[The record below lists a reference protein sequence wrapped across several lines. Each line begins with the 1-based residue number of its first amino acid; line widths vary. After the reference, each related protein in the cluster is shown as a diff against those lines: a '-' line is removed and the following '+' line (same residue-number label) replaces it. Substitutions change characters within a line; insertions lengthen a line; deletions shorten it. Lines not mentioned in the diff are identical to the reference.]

1 MPIKNYLDDLPGS
14 DFRGDLASEIKYA
27 KKVGGSPTAAAIR
40 GGLAST
46 IAAPVAAAESSYQAT
61 APARS
66 AISDIASGAANFG
79 RQVFT
84 GEYGTPSAIS
94 ANANRPTPIPTP
106 TTVRAPVQNIA
117 DRPNLPNAAG
127 ESVPDT
133 SGTVSRMRGVDQF
146 RDKGYYLPEQGRNGP
161 LPRGVTLGTST
172 PGPDL
177 RETATTPE
185 QNQAILFQRPF
196 NPSPGNI
203 AQGPNTQRFIT
214 PEAIQRL
221 SASGV
226 MTPESA
232 KNYLLQNGFVDPSG
246 NQAQATLPNRVAQN
260 GGTPEYSNIASTP
273 SQQKYDVGSI
283 GGFIGALGKEAMAR
297 NAPKLALQQQ
307 DVTKGKD
314 LETLLAKLVANP
326 NDRDLQNAYLSAVG
340 KKPDRKYQIVMQKGV
355 GPDGFTPIET
365 PYIVE
370 ESDNGPI
377 ARPLVDAQNSAAAT
391 SRPANAG
398 TQPPAN
404 HVAALKANPSLASQ
418 FDAQYGPGAAKRAMG
433 Q

>member
-117 DRPNLPNAAG
+117 DRPDLPNAVG

-133 SGTVSRMRGVDQF
+133 SGTISRMQGVDQF
-146 RDKGYYLPEQGRNGP
+146 RDNGYYLPEQGRSGP
-161 LPRGVTLGTST
+161 LPRGVSLGMST

-177 RETATTPE
+177 RETSTTPE
-185 QNQAILFQRPF
+185 QNQAILFQRP
-196 NPSPGNI
+196 SPGNI
-203 AQGPNTQRFIT
+203 AQGPNTQRYIT

-221 SASGV
+221 SSSGV

-232 KNYLLQNGFVDPSG
+232 KNYLLQNGFVDASANQSRPSQTAQS
-246 NQAQATLPNRVAQN
+246 QAA
-260 GGTPEYSNIASTP
+260 GIGTPEYSNIGAPP
-273 SQQKYDVGSI
+273 SQPKYDVGSI
-283 GGFIGALGKEAMAR
+283 GGFIGALGKEVMAR

-307 DVTKGKD
+307 AVTKGKD

-340 KKPDRKYQIVMQKGV
+340 TKPDRKYQIVMQKGV

-377 ARPLVDAQNSAAAT
+377 ARPLIGGQNQAT
-391 SRPANAG
+391 PAPVGTKTNRPDGVYRAPDG
-398 TQPPAN
+398 
-404 HVAALKANPSLASQ
+404 
-418 FDAQYGPGAAKRAMG
+418 KRVTIKGG
-433 Q
+433 QVTEIQ